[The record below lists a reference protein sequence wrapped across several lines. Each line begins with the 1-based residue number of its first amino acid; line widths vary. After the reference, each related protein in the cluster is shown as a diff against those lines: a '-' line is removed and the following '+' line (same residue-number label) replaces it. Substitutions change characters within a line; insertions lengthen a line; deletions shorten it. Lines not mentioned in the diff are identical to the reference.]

1 MTGLKADLPQQKRL
15 ALGRHA
21 DRFASVRQ
29 IMRPH
34 FGELGEWYSVCIK
47 HLAVRPPA
55 SVTNVSTATHAGL

>member
-21 DRFASVRQ
+21 DRFESGRQ

-34 FGELGEWYSVCIK
+34 FDHLGEWYSVCIQ

-55 SVTNVSTATHAGL
+55 SVTNVLIAAHAGL